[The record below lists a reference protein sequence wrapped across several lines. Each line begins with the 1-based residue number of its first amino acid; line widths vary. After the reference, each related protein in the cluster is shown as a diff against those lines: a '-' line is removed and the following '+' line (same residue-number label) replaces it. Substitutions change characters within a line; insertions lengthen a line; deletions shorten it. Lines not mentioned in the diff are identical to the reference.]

1 MREKWLLAG
10 VLLAAIP
17 AAEAAKSSENESLRD
32 KNGEPVQAGVFT
44 SRWGRLFS
52 GNDKKFSGA
61 LSFSSGLKEQWMSI
75 PNSSDTAT
83 EKKKINQTLN
93 LSLQYSPYSFWFA
106 NITSR
111 LPSETPAATP
121 PIFATASAT
130 MTGTPTPSAWF
141 TATTA
146 ITISGHRAADD
157 TPISN
162 RAPSR
167 WPTSFRYRNRS
178 KTRS

>member
-10 VLLAAIP
+10 VLLAATSSAD
-17 AAEAAKSSENESLRD
+17 AAQSNENDTLRD

-75 PNSSDTAT
+75 PNSSDNAT
-83 EKKKINQTLN
+83 QKRKINQTLN

-111 LPSETPAATP
+111 LPVRIPVATP
-121 PIFATASAT
+121 QIFVTVLA
-130 MTGTPTPSAWF
+130 MTTGMLIRLALC
-141 TATTA
+141 TATTVI
-146 ITISGHRAADD
+146 ITSGRLVADD
-157 TPISN
+157 I
-162 RAPSR
+162 
-167 WPTSFRYRNRS
+167 PTSSRGR
-178 KTRS
+178 

>member
-83 EKKKINQTLN
+83 EKEK
-93 LSLQYSPYSFWFA
+93 
-106 NITSR
+106 
-111 LPSETPAATP
+111 
-121 PIFATASAT
+121 
-130 MTGTPTPSAWF
+130 
-141 TATTA
+141 
-146 ITISGHRAADD
+146 D
-157 TPISN
+157 
-162 RAPSR
+162 
-167 WPTSFRYRNRS
+167 
-178 KTRS
+178 